1 MKRFTLTDSLILAS
15 LAVLSVAFK
24 AVFRLKLGLTGHSMF
39 MVTLVLLLARGLV
52 PVRGSVVGCG
62 LVSGLLAMVMGI
74 GKGGPLVLL
83 KMLAPA
89 LAIEIVCFALP
100 KAPWIRWQAVLVAW
114 AGVMAWI
121 GKGMLE
127 LWMAG
132 ADRAVLA
139 TEAGVKAIGG
149 GLFATVAALLVPT
162 LLKRLAHH
170 GMIPAER
177 QP

>member
-15 LAVLSVAFK
+15 LAILSVAFK
-24 AVFRLKLGLTGHSMF
+24 AVFRLKLGLVGHSMF

-62 LVSGLLAMVMGI
+62 LMAGLLAMVMGI

-89 LAIEIVCFALP
+89 LAIELVCLVLP
-100 KAPWIRWQAVLVAW
+100 KAPWIRWQAVLAAW
-114 AGVMAWI
+114 AGVVAWI

-127 LWMAG
+127 LALAG

-139 TEAGVKAIGG
+139 TEAGLKALGG
-149 GLFATVAALLVPT
+149 GLFATLAALLVPT
-162 LLKRLAHH
+162 LLRRLAHH